1 MELVVTTRNLSLL
14 LPCLL
19 VQAVRV
25 TTAKSS
31 STIVDSIFS
40 YYFHPIILLFISF
53 FMPLCLGAMKK
64 LTRKSRADVN
74 TMLEPSCNIKTIA
87 YKRPRTDARA
97 PN

>member
-40 YYFHPIILLFISF
+40 YYFHPIFI
-53 FMPLCLGAMKK
+53 
-64 LTRKSRADVN
+64 V
-74 TMLEPSCNIKTIA
+74 
-87 YKRPRTDARA
+87 
-97 PN
+97 

>member
-14 LPCLL
+14 LSCLL
-19 VQAVRV
+19 LQAVKV

-40 YYFHPIILLFISF
+40 YYFHPFILLFISL

-64 LTRKSRADVN
+64 LMRKRRADVN
-74 TMLEPSCNIKTIA
+74 TMHEPAAMLKL
-87 YKRPRTDARA
+87 
-97 PN
+97 

>member
-31 STIVDSIFS
+31 STIV
-40 YYFHPIILLFISF
+40 HPIFYCLEVL
-53 FMPLCLGAMKK
+53 FMPLCFGAMKK
-64 LTRKSRADVN
+64 LMRKSRADVN
-74 TMLEPSCNIKTIA
+74 TMLEPAAILKL
-87 YKRPRTDARA
+87 
-97 PN
+97 

>member
-14 LPCLL
+14 PPCLL

-40 YYFHPIILLFISF
+40 YYFHPIFYCLEVL
-53 FMPLCLGAMKK
+53 FMPLCFGAMKK
-64 LTRKSRADVN
+64 LMRKSRADVN
-74 TMLEPSCNIKTIA
+74 TMLEPAAILKL
-87 YKRPRTDARA
+87 
-97 PN
+97 

>member
-53 FMPLCLGAMKK
+53 FHATLFRGDEK
-64 LTRKSRADVN
+64 LMRKSRADVN
-74 TMLEPSCNIKTIA
+74 TMLEPAAILKL
-87 YKRPRTDARA
+87 
-97 PN
+97 

>member
-31 STIVDSIFS
+31 STIVDSIFFILFLS
-40 YYFHPIILLFISF
+40 YYFIVYKF
-53 FMPLCLGAMKK
+53 F
-64 LTRKSRADVN
+64 
-74 TMLEPSCNIKTIA
+74 SCHFVWG
-87 YKRPRTDARA
+87 
-97 PN
+97 

>member
-40 YYFHPIILLFISF
+40 YYFHPIILLFVSF
-53 FMPLCLGAMKK
+53 FHATLFRGDEK
-64 LTRKSRADVN
+64 AD
-74 TMLEPSCNIKTIA
+74 EKE
-87 YKRPRTDARA
+87 
-97 PN
+97 